1 MEVWVDGQNNFRVE
15 GQPEDLLAV
24 FRAASDFLRERGRMP
39 IHVALDGKDIA
50 PNTMREA
57 FIGVAVP
64 ESGKLEIRSEEI
76 VALIAECLRNLDEA
90 IAELPDACRQ
100 LAEIFQGESP
110 GDGFE
115 PFHRLAE
122 IWGYIKDQQR
132 LVLNALELDLN
143 SAEVNGQTIANRSAE
158 LNAFLEE
165 AVLALKRSDAIALGD
180 LLEYELAPR
189 AEQEAEIVAWLQERA
204 AALPR

>member
-15 GQPEDLLAV
+15 GNPEDLLEV
-24 FRAASDFLRERGRMP
+24 FRAASEFLRERGRMP
-39 IHVALDGKDIA
+39 IHVALNGKDIA
-50 PNTMREA
+50 PNGMREA
-57 FIGVAVP
+57 FIGVAVADA
-64 ESGKLEIRSEEI
+64 EKLEIRSEEI
-76 VALIAECLRNLDEA
+76 FTLIDECLRNLSEA

-100 LAEIFQGESP
+100 LAEIFQGEAP

-132 LVLNALELDLN
+132 LVVNALDIDLN
-143 SAEVNGQTIANRSAE
+143 STEVNGQSIANMSNE
-158 LNAFLEE
+158 LNTFLEE
-165 AVLALKRSDAIALGD
+165 CEQALKRSDAVALGD

-189 AEQEAEIVAWLQERA
+189 AEREAEFVAWLRERA
-204 AALPR
+204 DALPR